1 MALSS
6 FEIKLIAIMAIGIII
21 SIVIGLILSN
31 RDNPEHRGYG
41 L

>member
-6 FEIKLIAIMAIGIII
+6 FEIKLIVFMIIGIII
-21 SIVIGLILSN
+21 NIAIGLIISD
-31 RDNPEHRGYG
+31 RDKPEHKGFG